1 MISTVECRVRPE
13 ISLQQIW
20 EAAFPMGSMTGAPKV
35 RAMELI
41 AEQEEQPRGYFSGS
55 AAYWIPGLGFES
67 TVLIRSLMRR
77 AGGQWQIGVGS
88 ALTAVCNPQEEWEE
102 CQWKIAP
109 FAQIF
114 NLELMDNAEPV

>member
-1 MISTVECRVRPE
+1 
-13 ISLQQIW
+13 
-20 EAAFPMGSMTGAPKV
+20 
-35 RAMELI
+35 
-41 AEQEEQPRGYFSGS
+41 
-55 AAYWIPGLGFES
+55 
-67 TVLIRSLMRR
+67 MRR